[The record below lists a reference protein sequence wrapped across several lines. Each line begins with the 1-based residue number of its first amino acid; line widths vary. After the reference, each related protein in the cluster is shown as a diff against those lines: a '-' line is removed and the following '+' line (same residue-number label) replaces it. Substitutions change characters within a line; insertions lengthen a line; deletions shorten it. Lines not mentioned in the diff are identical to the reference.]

1 MSVAAAD
8 GSSKGNTQHMNTRRI
23 VFLLVIVFVVSAF
36 KNDMP
41 AYHIFNEKGNKQKYR
56 KLIREIKDA
65 DVVFF
70 GELHDNPIA
79 HWLQIELTKSLYEER
94 QGNIILGAEMFE
106 SDNQLIVDEYLSG
119 VIRQKDF
126 EREARLWP
134 NYETDY
140 KALMQFAADSGLHF
154 VATNIP
160 RRYAALVN
168 KKGLLALDSLSGEAK
183 KWIAPLPIAFDSTL
197 SGYQEMQKMMKG
209 MGGHGNMNIVE
220 AQAIKDATMAY
231 HIAENMKPGHLFLHF
246 NGAFHT
252 KNFEGIVW
260 YLKQMHPGLTIKTIH
275 TVEQEDIGKLNEN
288 LEGIAD
294 FVVVVDENM
303 TKTY

>member
-1 MSVAAAD
+1 M
-8 GSSKGNTQHMNTRRI
+8 KTRKLI
-23 VFLLVIVFVVSAF
+23 FLLAVVMIASAF

-56 KLIREIKDA
+56 KLIREVKDA

-70 GELHDNPIA
+70 GELHNNPIA
-79 HWLQIELTKSLYEER
+79 HWLQIELTKSLYSER
-94 QGNIILGAEMFE
+94 EGDLILGAEMLE
-106 SDNQLIVDEYLSG
+106 SDNQLILDEYLSG

-126 EREARLWP
+126 EKEARLWP

-140 KALMQFAADSGLHF
+140 KALMQFASDSGIPF
-154 VATNIP
+154 IATNIP
-160 RRYAALVN
+160 RRYASLVN
-168 KKGLLALDSLSGEAK
+168 KKGLPALDSLSEEAK
-183 KWIAPLPIAFDSTL
+183 QWIAPLPIVFDSTL
-197 SGYQEMQKMMKG
+197 SGYQEMQEMMMG
-209 MGGHGNMNIVE
+209 MGGHGNMNIVK

-231 HIAENMKPGHLFLHF
+231 HISENMKPGHLFLHF
-246 NGAFHT
+246 NGAFHS

-260 YLKQMHPGLTIKTIH
+260 YLKQIHPGLNIKTIH
-275 TVEQEDIGKLNEN
+275 TAEQSDIDDLNED

>member
-1 MSVAAAD
+1 M
-8 GSSKGNTQHMNTRRI
+8 KIRKLI
-23 VFLLVIVFVVSAF
+23 FLLAVVMIASAF

-41 AYHIFNEKGNKQKYR
+41 AYRIFNDKGNKQKYR
-56 KLIREIKDA
+56 KLIREVSDA

-79 HWLQIELTKSLYEER
+79 HWLQIELTKSLYNEKL
-94 QGNIILGAEMFE
+94 GKLILGAEMFE
-106 SDNQLIVDEYLSG
+106 ADNQLVVDEYLSG

-126 EREARLWP
+126 EKEARLWP

-140 KALMQFAADSGLHF
+140 KALMQFASDSGIRF
-154 VATNIP
+154 IATNIP
-160 RRYAALVN
+160 RRYAAVVN
-168 KKGLLALDSLSGEAK
+168 RRGLPSLDSLSAEAK
-183 KWIAPLPIAFDSTL
+183 RWIAPLPVTFDSTL
-197 SGYQEMQKMMKG
+197 AGYQEMQDMMG
-209 MGGHGNMNIVE
+209 EMGGHENMNIVK

-231 HIAENMKPGHLFLHF
+231 HISENLNEGDLFLHF
-246 NGAFHT
+246 NGAFHS

-260 YLKQMHPGLTIKTIH
+260 YLKQMHPDLNIKTIH
-275 TVEQEDIGKLNEN
+275 TAEQPDIDNMNEDLMGV
-288 LEGIAD
+288 AD